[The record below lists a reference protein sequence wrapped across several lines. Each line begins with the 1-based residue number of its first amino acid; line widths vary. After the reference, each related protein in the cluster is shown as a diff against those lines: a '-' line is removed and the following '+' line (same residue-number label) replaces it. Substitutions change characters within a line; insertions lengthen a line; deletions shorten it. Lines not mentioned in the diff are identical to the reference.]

1 MKNKYQQYYVWKK
14 NDEVFFVIITLRI
27 LLVMHII
34 GNDINETCVLMQ
46 FSPRKY
52 NGDYKKVIND
62 RKQ

>member
-1 MKNKYQQYYVWKK
+1 MKK